1 MEELKSVDTF
11 EGNDEKFEVKRG
23 NKKSIIIFSKLN
35 KYFLIPFL
43 CPIFYTL
50 SDYFEDLIL
59 QKNNYQNFF
68 DIIFTDLSYIFAG
81 LFFFIPYFKF
91 NFNRKNDSS
100 SNNSGIKYIYN
111 EVLINNYNPC
121 KIILLIISLSLII
134 VFQNFLFNFTNDED
148 TFEIRIYIILCI
160 PLFSKII
167 LKENIYKHQYFS
179 IVISIIGIIFIVVP
193 VCLVFN
199 LNAVLS
205 NIIVFINGIMFS
217 LFYVLIKYL
226 VEKYYISPL
235 KISLITGILAL
246 FLDCIVSIIYSL
258 IRYHDLSYL
267 KNAFDFSQEENKFK
281 ISIYIILYNLFK
293 LLQQFF
299 VLLAL
304 FYFSPTLLII
314 TNIISPFLS
323 WIVFGIQD
331 IDSYFKMPDVVLY
344 PIGYIIVIFSALIYN
359 EIIIFNFCGLNKDTK
374 KFVNQRIHE
383 ELEDI
388 MKTQEVP
395 LSDISD

>member
-1 MEELKSVDTF
+1 
-11 EGNDEKFEVKRG
+11 
-23 NKKSIIIFSKLN
+23 
-35 KYFLIPFL
+35 
-43 CPIFYTL
+43 
-50 SDYFEDLIL
+50 
-59 QKNNYQNFF
+59 
-68 DIIFTDLSYIFAG
+68 
-81 LFFFIPYFKF
+81 
-91 NFNRKNDSS
+91 
-100 SNNSGIKYIYN
+100 
-111 EVLINNYNPC
+111 
-121 KIILLIISLSLII
+121 
-134 VFQNFLFNFTNDED
+134 
-148 TFEIRIYIILCI
+148 
-160 PLFSKII
+160 
-167 LKENIYKHQYFS
+167 
-179 IVISIIGIIFIVVP
+179 
-193 VCLVFN
+193 
-199 LNAVLS
+199 
-205 NIIVFINGIMFS
+205 MFS

-383 ELEDI
+383 
-388 MKTQEVP
+388 
-395 LSDISD
+395 